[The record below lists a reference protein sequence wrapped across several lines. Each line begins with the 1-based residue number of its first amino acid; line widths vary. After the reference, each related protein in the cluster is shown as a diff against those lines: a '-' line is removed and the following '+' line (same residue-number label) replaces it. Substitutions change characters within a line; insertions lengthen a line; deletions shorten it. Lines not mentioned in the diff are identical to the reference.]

1 MLRYVRAVPDIRAA
15 RPDELEQLPAL
26 EEASDTLFLSLEI
39 GPLPPPGTV
48 ESLRAALVVLVAGDP
63 PVGFTRID
71 RLADGAAHLEQLA
84 VHPDHGRQGLG
95 RALVTAACRWAGE
108 AGYPE
113 LTLAT
118 YRDVPWNGPFYAS
131 AGFVEVSAKRWQPEQ
146 APRRRSLNAS
156 RPCRSCSVRVAWPRT

>member
-1 MLRYVRAVPDIRAA
+1 MLRYVRAVPEIRSA

-84 VHPDHGRQGLG
+84 VHPDHGRHGIG
-95 RALVTAACRWAGE
+95 RALVTAACGWAG
-108 AGYPE
+108 
-113 LTLAT
+113 
-118 YRDVPWNGPFYAS
+118 
-131 AGFVEVSAKRWQPEQ
+131 
-146 APRRRSLNAS
+146 
-156 RPCRSCSVRVAWPRT
+156 

>member
-63 PVGFTRID
+63 PVGFIRID

-84 VHPDHGRQGLG
+84 VHPHHGRQGIG
-95 RALVTAACRWAGE
+95 RALVLAACRWAGE

-131 AGFVEVSAKRWQPEQ
+131 AGFVEVGTVDEWCRAHGL
-146 APRRRSLNAS
+146 PREEPVMARFGARVIMIRRL
-156 RPCRSCSVRVAWPRT
+156 